1 MYLTKQWGNAVRS
14 SQEDPAPTPEAEVQT
29 CYKSNMV
36 SGTVS
41 MGERNDRLHKEN
53 NRTILHTE
61 YNAKIIQVYV
71 LQGETST
78 RDHHLFATAKHS

>member
-41 MGERNDRLHKEN
+41 MGERNDRLHKEKKSYH
-53 NRTILHTE
+53 LA
-61 YNAKIIQVYV
+61 YGIQCQDNPGVC
-71 LQGETST
+71 TT
-78 RDHHLFATAKHS
+78 R